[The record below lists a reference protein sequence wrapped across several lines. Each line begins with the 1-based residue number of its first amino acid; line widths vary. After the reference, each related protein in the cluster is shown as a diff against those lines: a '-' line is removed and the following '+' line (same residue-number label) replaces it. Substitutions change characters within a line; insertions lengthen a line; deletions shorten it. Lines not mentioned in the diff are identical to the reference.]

1 MLFRSFVSSGLKTVT
16 TDPGLNQSDL
26 ITLGKELRNLSA
38 KNVRTLTVPL
48 KFYNYNSKGVTSAVL
63 WDPVLAPELFDRI
76 KKDSPLL
83 DQMQASPSATPVD
96 KFKSGSAA
104 DDPCSSGNG

>member
-1 MLFRSFVSSGLKTVT
+1 MASRHGVLAVCSFV
-16 TDPGLNQSDL
+16 QSDAL
-26 ITLGKELRNLSA
+26 LTHTIDTFASDADLYLVPVQPGVPVPEMAEPYLASRKLG
-38 KNVRTLTVPL
+38 
-48 KFYNYNSKGVTSAVL
+48 
-63 WDPVLAPELFDRI
+63 LAPELFDRI

>member
-1 MLFRSFVSSGLKTVT
+1 MLFRSVT